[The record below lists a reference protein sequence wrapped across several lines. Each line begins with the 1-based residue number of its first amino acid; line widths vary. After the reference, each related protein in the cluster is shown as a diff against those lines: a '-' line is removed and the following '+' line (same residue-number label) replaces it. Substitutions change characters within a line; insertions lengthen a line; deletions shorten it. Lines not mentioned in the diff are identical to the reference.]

1 MSNRKKSRSKGKADS
16 FSGLA
21 PLNLNAAGIDVGNA
35 EHWVAVPA
43 DRDQK
48 PVHKF
53 ESFTADLHRMADW
66 LQACRID
73 TVVMEST
80 GVYWIPLYQVLEARG
95 MEVKLV
101 NARHVKCL
109 PGRKSDILDCQ
120 WLQKLHSFGLLN
132 NSFRPADEVCVLRS
146 YLRQR
151 ESMVSAASTCIQHM
165 QKAMT
170 EMNVQLANV
179 ISDISGLTGLSII
192 RSILGGERNPQT
204 LAELRDR
211 RIKASKQEIAKSLEG
226 NWRDEL
232 LFVLRQSMD
241 LYEVYQNKISDC
253 DRKIEAHLQEFDSKV
268 DPIRQPLAAPK
279 RGKKAHSNAPGFD
292 LRTELYRI
300 SGTDLTRIDGIDVS
314 SAQTVISEIGLD
326 MSRWPTEKN
335 FSSWLGLSPDHRI
348 TGGKI
353 VKRGTQPVVNRAADA
368 LRLSALSLQNSQ
380 SSLGANYRRLR
391 ARLGAPKAITAMA
404 HKLARLVYRML
415 RYGQQYVDKGM
426 QHYEERFRRQRMR
439 WLEKQAKDLN
449 LQLVPVRLTS

>member
-1 MSNRKKSRSKGKADS
+1 MSNRKKSRSKSKATP
-16 FSGLA
+16 FSGLP

-48 PVHKF
+48 PVRKF

-66 LQACRID
+66 LQACGID
-73 TVVMEST
+73 SVVMEST

-109 PGRKSDILDCQ
+109 PGRKSDIQDCQ
-120 WLQKLHSFGLLN
+120 WLQKLHTFGLLN
-132 NSFRPADEVCVLRS
+132 NSFRPTDEICILRS

-151 ESMVSAASTCIQHM
+151 ESMISAASTCIQHM
-165 QKAMT
+165 QKALT

-192 RSILGGERNPQT
+192 RSILQGERNPQK
-204 LAELRDR
+204 LAELRDP

-232 LFVLRQSMD
+232 LFVLRQSLE
-241 LYEVYQNKISDC
+241 LYEVYQNKIADC
-253 DRKIEAHLQEFDSKV
+253 DRKIEAHLRTFDGKV
-268 DPIRQPLAAPK
+268 DPICHPLAPPK
-279 RGKKAHSNAPGFD
+279 RGKKAHSNAPAFD
-292 LRTELYRI
+292 LRTELYRV

-314 SAQTVISEIGLD
+314 NAQAIISEIGLD
-326 MSRWPTEKN
+326 MSRWPTEGN
-335 FSSWLGLSPDHRI
+335 FASWLGLSPDHRI

-353 VKRGTQPVVNRAADA
+353 IKRGTRHVVNRAADA
-368 LRLSALSLQNSQ
+368 LRLAAQSLLKSRTA
-380 SSLGANYRRLR
+380 LGANFRRLR
-391 ARLGAPKAITAMA
+391 AHLGPPKAITAMA

-415 RYGQQYVDKGM
+415 KYGQQYVDKGM
-426 QHYEERFRRQRMR
+426 QHYEERFRQQRMR
-439 WLEKQAKDLN
+439 WLEKQAKELN
-449 LQLVPVRLTS
+449 LQLVPVHLTS